1 MSEAANTELDLSP
14 KECTLI
20 EQMHRAIESGS
31 HYNLLGVPEDADA
44 KQIRQAYYDLSRH
57 WHPDRFFRREVGEY
71 AAKIEAIFSAI
82 TRAYQTL
89 SNDRKRDQYDQERM
103 ESKTSQG
110 RTSSRRRRRR
120 RSTQPAE
127 SDLIDT
133 PIEALDVDADE
144 GADAEPADDAEE
156 GENATSESP
165 AEKPKPKPR
174 KRVRRRASRL
184 TPRARTKYRKQIMN
198 KVRQDVVENVR
209 RAKIYYDAGKK
220 DLEDGQPLKA
230 ESSLYL
236 AVKLDPRN
244 RVYRNLLN
252 EAHEQS
258 LQIRAQQFMN
268 AAESAESF
276 QNIQEAM
283 YNYRKAVE
291 YKSRNGHVYYRL
303 AQLIRRFE
311 KDTREALK
319 HLRVAVQCTPDN
331 AEFRIAL
338 AEVYAELDL
347 GLNAR
352 REYQEAGKHASD
364 KATKERIKEG
374 LRSIR

>member
-1 MSEAANTELDLSP
+1 MSEAADTKLDLSP

-103 ESKTSQG
+103 EKKTSQG
-110 RTSSRRRRRR
+110 PSSSRRRRGR

-127 SDLIDT
+127 SDIIDT
-133 PIEALDVDADE
+133 PIEALDVDANEDE
-144 GADAEPADDAEE
+144 APADDGDEDSD
-156 GENATSESP
+156 AT
-165 AEKPKPKPR
+165 ADKPVSKPR

-184 TPRARTKYRKQIMN
+184 TPRARTKYRKQLMS
-198 KVRQDVVENVR
+198 KVRQDVVENIR
-209 RAKIYYDAGKK
+209 RAKIYYDAGQK

-244 RVYRNLLN
+244 RTYRSLLN
-252 EAHEQS
+252 EAHQQS

-291 YKSRNGHVYYRL
+291 YKSQDGQVYYRL

>member
-20 EQMHRAIESGS
+20 EQMHRAIDNGS
-31 HYNLLGVPEDADA
+31 HYALLGVPEDADT

-71 AAKIEAIFSAI
+71 APKIEAIFSAI

-103 ESKTSQG
+103 AKQSSQG
-110 RTSSRRRRRR
+110 RVSSRRRRRR
-120 RSTQPAE
+120 RSTQSADNE
-127 SDLIDT
+127 VIEA
-133 PIEALDVDADE
+133 PIEAL
-144 GADAEPADDAEE
+144 ADDAEE
-156 GENATSESP
+156 DEERDDQATEGDAAAPTKAAPSR
-165 AEKPKPKPR
+165 PR
-174 KRVRRRASRL
+174 QRVRRRASRL
-184 TPRARTKYRKQIMN
+184 TPRARTKYRKQIMG
-198 KVRQDVVENVR
+198 KVRQDVVENIR
-209 RAKIYYDAGKK
+209 RAKIYYEAGKK

-244 RVYRNLLN
+244 RTYRSLLN
-252 EAHEQS
+252 EAHAQS

-291 YKSRNGHVYYRL
+291 YKSQDGQVYYRL

-319 HLRVAVQCTPDN
+319 HLRVAVQCTPNN
-331 AEFRIAL
+331 ADFRIAL

-352 REYQEAGKHASD
+352 REYQEAGKHARD

>member
-1 MSEAANTELDLSP
+1 MSEPANTELDLTP

-20 EQMHRAIESGS
+20 EQMHRAIANGS
-31 HYNLLGVPEDADA
+31 HYTLLGVPEDAET
-44 KQIRQAYYDLSRH
+44 KQVRQAYYDLSRH

-71 AAKIEAIFSAI
+71 APKIEAIFSAI

-103 ESKTSQG
+103 AKQSSQG
-110 RTSSRRRRRR
+110 RVSSRRRRRR
-120 RSTQPAE
+120 STRKPKV
-127 SDLIDT
+127 DIIDT
-133 PIEALDVDADE
+133 PIEAL
-144 GADAEPADDAEE
+144 ADDAEDDESSEDPTLE
-156 GENATSESP
+156 GEGEDEGDAPVEAAPSR
-165 AEKPKPKPR
+165 PR
-174 KRVRRRASRL
+174 KRVRRRASRM
-184 TPRARTKYRKQIMN
+184 TPRARTKYRKQLMG
-198 KVRQDVVENVR
+198 KVRKDVVENIR
-209 RAKIYYDAGKK
+209 RATIYYDAGKK

-236 AVKLDPRN
+236 AVKLAPQN
-244 RVYRNLLN
+244 QVYRDLLN

-291 YKSRNGHVYYRL
+291 YKSQNGLVYYRL

-331 AEFRIAL
+331 ADFRIAL
-338 AEVYAELDL
+338 AEVYNELDL

-352 REYQEAGKHASD
+352 REYQEAGKHARD

-374 LRSIR
+374 MRSIR

>member
-20 EQMHRAIESGS
+20 EQMHRVIDNGS
-31 HYNLLGVPEDADA
+31 HYTLLGVPEDADT
-44 KQIRQAYYDLSRH
+44 KQVRQAYYDLSRH

-71 AAKIEAIFSAI
+71 APKIEAIFSAI
-82 TRAYQTL
+82 TVAYQTL
-89 SNDRKRDQYDQERM
+89 SNDRKREQYDQERM
-103 ESKTSQG
+103 AKQASQG
-110 RTSSRRRRRR
+110 RVSSRRRRRR
-120 RSTQPAE
+120 SPRSAQGTPSGAE
-127 SDLIDT
+127 HLDAAET
-133 PIEALDVDADE
+133 PLTNAEDEAQAK
-144 GADAEPADDAEE
+144 G
-156 GENATSESP
+156 ATSQP
-165 AEKPKPKPR
+165 QR
-174 KRVRRRASRL
+174 RVRRRASRL
-184 TPRARTKYRKQIMN
+184 TPRARTKYRKQVMG
-198 KVRQDVVENVR
+198 KVRLDIAENMR
-209 RAKIYYDAGKK
+209 RAKIYYEAGKK
-220 DLEDGQPLKA
+220 DLADGQPLKA

-244 RVYRNLLN
+244 QTYQDLLN

-258 LQIRAQQFMN
+258 YQIRAQQFMN

-291 YKSRNGHVYYRL
+291 YKSQNGQVYYRL

-319 HLRVAVQCTPDN
+319 HLRVAVQCTPNN